1 MEMENQRRVPNNT
14 IYRERIQASRL
25 YKVRKALRKEGKLVN
40 GAVIVQ
46 DLVRD
51 EISYSGLGHRPVG
64 E

>member
-25 YKVRKALRKEGKLVN
+25 YKVRKALRKEEKLVN

-51 EISYSGLGHRPVG
+51 EISYSGLGHR
-64 E
+64 